1 MTDFDD
7 DFDLEEPYPDEDLY
21 LDYTKKKCSGRSSTG
36 YNAVDARQCIECM
49 GTGKTGEIDSFKL
62 SLFIK
67 PAL

>member
-7 DFDLEEPYPDEDLY
+7 DFDLDESYPDEGLY
-21 LDYTKKKCSGRSSTG
+21 PDYTKKKCSSCSSTG
-36 YNAVDARQCIECM
+36 YNAVDVRQCIECM
-49 GTGKTGEIDSFKL
+49 GTDKTGEIDSFKL